1 MNTPFF
7 LKNLFFDFLQKQYQ
21 VDQQTLARIDFI
33 INSDADRSTHGDISS
48 NAALVI
54 AKIARKSPRV
64 IATEIIAII
73 NDKHGDQSELAS
85 FCANIDAAGPG
96 FLNIQ
101 LSDQCWH
108 QLTEA
113 LLKQPEQFFIEPET
127 HKKKILVEF
136 VSANPTGPLHLG
148 HGRGGIIGDVL
159 MRIGR
164 FLGHRMSAEFY
175 INDAGSQMSRLGE
188 SLRARVLQELGKEAE
203 LPEQGYA
210 GEYLVTIAQKI
221 ISLKGAEVINEPLSF
236 FTKTAQQEL
245 QEVIKTNLKD
255 YRIEFDNWFSE
266 KSLHDSG
273 AITDA
278 INQLTSEKII
288 YESEGALWFKSTD
301 FGDDKDRVI
310 RKKNG
315 DLTYIAADIAY
326 HKNKFDRGY
335 DQMIDIMGQDHHGYV
350 ARLKAVIQALG
361 YDAKK
366 LNVILYQLV
375 SMKKG
380 ETLLKM
386 SKRAGNFEQLG
397 DVIKLVGADVARF
410 FYLNRKGEAH
420 LEFDLD
426 VALKTTDE
434 NPVFYIHYAYVR
446 TGSILK
452 KATEHAELASAM
464 SPDKLSTDQL
474 RSIINI
480 WQADERLLLK
490 KIWALHSVLPHIMET
505 YQTHVLAYY
514 TYELAQRFHHYYA
527 QNHVIDRTKPELS
540 AARLT
545 MISMVR
551 STLSLCLDL
560 LGLSKPEAM

>member
-21 VDQQTLARIDFI
+21 VDQQTLAKIDFV
-33 INSDADRSTHGDISS
+33 INSDADRSAHGDISS

-54 AKIARKSPRV
+54 AKAARKNPRL
-64 IATEIIAII
+64 IALEIIETLNNKDGTEA
-73 NDKHGDQSELAS
+73 ELAS
-85 FCANIDAAGPG
+85 FCSTIEAAGPG
-96 FLNIQ
+96 FLNIR
-101 LSDQCWH
+101 LSDRCWH
-108 QLTEA
+108 QLSEK
-113 LLKQPEQFFIEPET
+113 LLQQPEQFFIPADT
-127 HKKKILVEF
+127 PQKKVLVEF

-164 FLGHRMSAEFY
+164 FLGYQMTSEFY
-175 INDAGSQMSRLGE
+175 INDAGSQMTRLGE
-188 SLRARVLQELGKEAE
+188 SLRVRVSQELDQEAT

-210 GEYLVTIAQKI
+210 GAYLVTIAQKI
-221 ISLKGAEVINEPLSF
+221 IALKGSDVLNEPISF
-236 FTKTAQQEL
+236 FTETAQKEL
-245 QEVIKTNLKD
+245 QELIKTNLKE
-255 YRIEFDNWFSE
+255 YRIEFDTWFSE
-266 KSLHDSG
+266 KSLHESG
-273 AITDA
+273 AITDVL
-278 INQLTSEKII
+278 NQLSAEKIL
-288 YESEGALWFKSTD
+288 YEKEGALWFKSTE

-350 ARLKAVIQALG
+350 TRLKAVVQALG

-366 LNVILYQLV
+366 LHVILYQLV

-380 ETLLKM
+380 ETFLKM

-410 FYLNRKGEAH
+410 FYLNRKADAH
-420 LEFDLD
+420 LDFDLD
-426 VALKTTDE
+426 IALKTTDE

-452 KATEHAELASAM
+452 RASEHAELS
-464 SPDKLSTDQL
+464 SSLHPEKLNPDELKA
-474 RSIINI
+474 IIEI

-490 KIWALHSVLPHIMET
+490 KIWALHSILPNIMET

-527 QNHVIDRTKPELS
+527 QHHVIDSKKPELS

-545 MISMVR
+545 IITMVR